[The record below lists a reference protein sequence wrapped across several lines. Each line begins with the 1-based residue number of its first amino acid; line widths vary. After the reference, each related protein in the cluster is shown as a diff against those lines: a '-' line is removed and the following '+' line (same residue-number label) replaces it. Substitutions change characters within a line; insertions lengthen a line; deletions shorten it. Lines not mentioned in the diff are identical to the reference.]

1 MINLDEYADV
11 GTHWIDFFCNRREII
26 YFDFLALNI
35 FLKRLKG
42 IKREII
48 GKKNII
54 ANIFQVQANSS
65 IICTF
70 ALDLLILC

>member
-1 MINLDEYADV
+1 MINLDEYAHV
-11 GTHWIDFFCNRREII
+11 GTHWNSSFCNRREIV

-35 FLKRLKG
+35 FLKRSKG

-54 ANIFQVQANSS
+54 ANIFKVQSNSS
-65 IICTF
+65 IIGTF
-70 ALDLLILC
+70 ALDSLILC